1 MARIKPEEIIKRKNK
16 AEARKEEWRT
26 IYEECYEFAL
36 PQRNLYDGY
45 YEGKTPGQN
54 KMGRVFDATAVNSTQ
69 RFANRIQSALFPP
82 YRSWCELTPG
92 NQIPDER
99 KPEIREALE
108 VYTNQMFDVIRQTN
122 FDLAMSEFL
131 LDLCVGTAVMLI
143 QPGDEDAPVRFVPV
157 PQYLVSLEEGPHGT
171 VDNVYRKMRIRAEAI
186 QRQWPDANISERL
199 QRVIDDKPDEEI
211 ELTEATVYNISEEIY
226 CYHLIWSKEEMAE
239 ELVYRTMEI
248 SPWIVARFMKVPG
261 EVYGRGP
268 LVTALPDIKTLNK
281 VKELVLKNASI
292 AVSGVYTA
300 ADDGV
305 LNPQSIRIVPG
316 AIIPVARNG
325 GPQGESL
332 RPLRSA
338 SDFNTSQLVI
348 NDLVDSVKRMLYDD
362 SLPPDN
368 MSARSATEI
377 VQRMKELSQNL
388 GAAYGRL
395 ITEVLTPIV
404 RRVLFVMDEMNLI
417 DLPLSVDGMQ
427 VKVVP
432 TSPLAQSQNLDDL
445 EKVLQFGEIAS
456 QFGQVGQMA
465 INQEEM
471 LNYIA
476 VKIGVPQSLLTTA
489 EEREEMVQQ
498 MQQAM
503 QQQQQQQQQQA
514 DPAQAIAE
522 QLSGGQ

>member
-1 MARIKPEEIIKRKNK
+1 MKSLSASMK
-16 AEARKEEWRT
+16 ADARKEEWRM

-45 YEGKTPGQN
+45 YEGKTPGRN
-54 KMGRVFDATAVNSTQ
+54 KMVRVFDATAINSTQ

-82 YRSWCELTPG
+82 YRAWCELTPG
-92 NQIPDER
+92 NQIPRDR
-99 KPEIREALE
+99 RNEIREALE
-108 VYTNQMFDVIRQTN
+108 VYNDQMFDVIRQTN

-171 VDNVYRKMRIRAEAI
+171 VDNVYRKLRIRGEAI
-186 QRQWPDANISERL
+186 QRQWPDADIPERL
-199 QRVIDDKPDEEI
+199 QKEIDENPDHEI
-211 ELTEATVYNISEEIY
+211 ELIEATVYNVDEEMY
-226 CYHLIWSKEEMAE
+226 CYHLIWQKDKMGD
-239 ELVYRTMEI
+239 ELVYRTMTV

-305 LNPQSIRIVPG
+305 LNPQSIQIVPG

-332 RPLRSA
+332 RPLQSA
-338 SDFNTSQLVI
+338 ADFNTSQLVI
-348 NDLVDSVKRMLYDD
+348 NDLVNSIKRMLFDD

-388 GAAYGRL
+388 GSAYGRL
-395 ITEVLTPIV
+395 ITEVMTPIV
-404 RRVLFVMDEMNLI
+404 KRILYVMDEMNLI
-417 DLPLSVDGMQ
+417 DLPLSVNGQQ

-432 TSPLAQSQNLDDL
+432 TSPLAQAQNLDDL
-445 EKVLQFGEIAS
+445 EKVLQFGQIAA

-471 LNYIA
+471 LEYIA
-476 VKIGVPQSLLTTA
+476 HKMGVPQSLLTTP
-489 EEREEMVQQ
+489 EEKELMVQQ
-498 MQQAM
+498 MQEMQQQQAM
-503 QQQQQQQQQQA
+503 QQQQG
-514 DPAQAIAE
+514 E
-522 QLSGGQ
+522 Q

>member
-1 MARIKPEEIIKRKNK
+1 MARISPQEILKRRDK
-16 AEARKEEWRT
+16 ADARKDEWRT

-54 KMGRVFDATAVNSTQ
+54 KMARVFDATAINSTQ
-69 RFANRIQSALFPP
+69 RFGNRIQSALFPP
-82 YRSWCELTPG
+82 YRAWCTLEPG
-92 NQIPDER
+92 NEIPKDR
-99 KPEIREALE
+99 QPEIREALE
-108 VYTNQMFDVIRQTN
+108 IYTNKMFDVVRQTN

-143 QPGDEDAPVRFVPV
+143 QPGDQDAPVRFTPV

-171 VDNVYRKMRIRAEAI
+171 VDNVYRKMRLRAEAI
-186 QRQWPDANISERL
+186 TRQWPDAKIPERL
-199 QRVIDDKPDEEI
+199 QRIIEEKPEEEI
-211 ELTEATVYNISEEIY
+211 DLLEATVFNVSEDIY
-226 CYHLIWSKEEMAE
+226 CYHLIWEKEKS
-239 ELVYRTMEI
+239 ELVYRTMDI

-305 LNPQSIRIVPG
+305 LNPQSIRITPG

-338 SDFNTSQLVI
+338 ADFNTSQLVI
-348 NDLVDSVKRMLYDD
+348 NDLVMSIKKMLFDD

-388 GAAYGRL
+388 GSAYGRL
-395 ITEVLTPIV
+395 ITEAMTPIV
-404 RRVLFVMDEMNLI
+404 RRILYVMDQQNII
-417 DLPLSVDGMQ
+417 DLPLRVNNME
-427 VKVVP
+427 VRVVP
-432 TSPLAQSQNLDDL
+432 TSPLAQAQNMEDL
-445 EKVLQFGEIAS
+445 EKVLQFAQIAA
-456 QFGQVGQMA
+456 QFGQAGQMTL
-465 INQEEM
+465 NQEEV
-471 LNYIA
+471 LEYIA
-476 VKIGVPQSLLTTA
+476 VKMGVPQSILTTPA
-489 EEREEMVQQ
+489 ERDQMVQQ
-498 MQQAM
+498 MM
-503 QQQQQQQQQQA
+503 QQQQQAAAAQQGGGVVEQAMQQA
-514 DPAQAIAE
+514 VPGA
-522 QLSGGQ
+522 

>member
-1 MARIKPEEIIKRKNK
+1 MARMTAQEILKRQEK
-16 AEARKEEWRT
+16 ADARKEEWRT

-36 PQRNLYDGY
+36 PQRNLYSGY
-45 YEGKTPGQN
+45 YEGKTAGKN
-54 KMGRVFDATAVNSTQ
+54 KMARVFDATAINATQ

-82 YRSWCELTPG
+82 YRAWCTLTPG
-92 NQIPDER
+92 NEIPEDR
-99 KPEIREALE
+99 RAEIRQALE
-108 VYTNQMFDVIRQTN
+108 IYNEKMFDVIRQTN

-143 QPGDEDAPVRFVPV
+143 QPGDEDAPVRFIPV

-171 VDNVYRKMRIRAEAI
+171 VDNVYRKLRIRGEAI
-186 QRQWPDANISERL
+186 KRQWPDANIPSKL
-199 QRVIDDKPDEEI
+199 QQHIDDKPEDEI
-211 ELTEATVYNISEEIY
+211 DLIEATVWNTSEDMY
-226 CYHLIWSKEEMAE
+226 CYHLVWEKEKS
-239 ELVYRTMEI
+239 ELVYRTMDV

-305 LNPQSIRIVPG
+305 LNPQTIKIIPG

-338 SDFNTSQLVI
+338 ADFNTSQLVI
-348 NDLVDSVKRMLYDD
+348 NDLVMSIKKMLFDD

-388 GAAYGRL
+388 GSAYGRL
-395 ITEVLTPIV
+395 ITEAMTPIV
-404 RRVLFVMDEMNLI
+404 RRVLFVMDQMNLI
-417 DLPLSVDGMQ
+417 DLPLEVNGMQ

-432 TSPLAQSQNLDDL
+432 TSPLAQTQNMEDL
-445 EKVLQFGEIAS
+445 EKVLQFAQIAA
-456 QFGQVGQMA
+456 QFGAVGATAM
-465 INQEEM
+465 NQEEI
-471 LNYIA
+471 LDYIA
-476 VKIGVPQSLLTTA
+476 EKMSVPQKLLNTPQQRQQIM
-489 EEREEMVQQ
+489 EQ
-498 MQQAM
+498 MQQA
-503 QQQQQQQQQQA
+503 QQQA
-514 DPAQAIAE
+514 AAAQQPGMMPPE
-522 QLSGGQ
+522 GM

>member
-1 MARIKPEEIIKRKNK
+1 MPRITPDEIIKRQLK
-16 AEARKEEWRT
+16 ADARKEEWRQ
-26 IYEECYEFAL
+26 IYEECYEYAL

-45 YEGKTPGQN
+45 YEGKTPGRN
-54 KMGRVFDATAVNSTQ
+54 KMVRVFDATAINSTQ

-82 YRSWCELTPG
+82 YRAWCELNPG
-92 NQIPDER
+92 NNIPEDR
-99 KPEIREALE
+99 RREIREALE
-108 VYTNQMFDVIRQTN
+108 IYTERMFDVVRQTN

-171 VDNVYRKMRIRAEAI
+171 VDNVYRKLRIRGEAI
-186 QRQWPDANISERL
+186 QRQWPDADIPARL
-199 QRVIDDKPDEEI
+199 QKEIEESPDKEI
-211 ELTEATVYNISEEIY
+211 ELIEATVFNVDEDVY
-226 CYHLIWSKEEMAE
+226 CYHLIWQKDKMGD
-239 ELVYRTMEI
+239 ELVYRTMTV

-305 LNPQSIRIVPG
+305 LNPQSIQIVPG

-338 SDFNTSQLVI
+338 ADFNTSQLVI
-348 NDLVDSVKRMLYDD
+348 NDLVSSIKRMLFDD

-388 GAAYGRL
+388 GSAYGRL

-404 RRVLFVMDEMNLI
+404 RRVLYVMDEMNII
-417 DLPLSVDGMQ
+417 DLPLSVDGME

-432 TSPLAQSQNLDDL
+432 TSPLAQAQNLDDL
-445 EKVLQFGEIAS
+445 EKVLQFGQIAA
-456 QFGQVGQMA
+456 QFGQIGQMA
-465 INQEEM
+465 VNQEEM
-471 LNYIA
+471 LEYIA
-476 VKIGVPQSLLTTA
+476 VKMGVPQSLLTTP
-489 EEREEMVQQ
+489 EQREQMIQQ
-498 MQQAM
+498 MQQMQQM
-503 QQQQQQQQQQA
+503 QQQQQ
-514 DPAQAIAE
+514 PTE
-522 QLSGGQ
+522 